1 MTMPRKR
8 IREDVV
14 YKFEELSEDAKDKA
28 IEELGDINVDHDW
41 WDGVYMDAEN
51 IGLKIDSFDIDRA
64 SYVKGHFLK
73 SAEEV
78 AKNIISEHGKDCE
91 TYKTA
96 AAYIEELNKIKAKTP
111 DDEDIYSDDE
121 DAEFLRLLCEDYR
134 IILTHEY
141 EYLTGRESIVETIK
155 ANEYEFTED
164 GKLISV

>member
-1 MTMPRKR
+1 MSRKR

-14 YKFEELSEDAKDKA
+14 YKFEELSEDAQQHA
-28 IEELGDINVDHDW
+28 LGELGDINVDHDW
-41 WDGVYMDAEN
+41 WECTYDDAEN

-64 SYVKGHFLK
+64 SYVKGRFLE
-73 SAEEV
+73 SAEGV

>member
-1 MTMPRKR
+1 MSRKR

-14 YKFEELSEDAKDKA
+14 YKFEELSEDAQQHA
-28 IEELGDINVDHDW
+28 LGELGDINVDHDW
-41 WDGVYMDAEN
+41 WECTYDDAEN

-64 SYVKGHFLK
+64 SYVKGHFIE
-73 SAEEV
+73 SAEGV

-121 DAEFLRLLCEDYR
+121 DAEFFWLLCEDYR